1 MDKEFKVS
9 ELILALVTHLPNN
22 PTTLFPRHWFNFST
36 RRIAAQ
42 TCYQYGGES
51 AGMLHTVCLRKLPG
65 SLPCRFGVCRTHL
78 EHKDE
83 TGGKMG
89 EGDLTCPFF
98 SCHNSL
104 VIREEEDGSGA
115 DLPNDE
121 NGQKEGRKSMMGETG
136 FGRRRRRL

>member
-1 MDKEFKVS
+1 
-9 ELILALVTHLPNN
+9 
-22 PTTLFPRHWFNFST
+22 
-36 RRIAAQ
+36 
-42 TCYQYGGES
+42 
-51 AGMLHTVCLRKLPG
+51 
-65 SLPCRFGVCRTHL
+65 
-78 EHKDE
+78 
-83 TGGKMG
+83 MG